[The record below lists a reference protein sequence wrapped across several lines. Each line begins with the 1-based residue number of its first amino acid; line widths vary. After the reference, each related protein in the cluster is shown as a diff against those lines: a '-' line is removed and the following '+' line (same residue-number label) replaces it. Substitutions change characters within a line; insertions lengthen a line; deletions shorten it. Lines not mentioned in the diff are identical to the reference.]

1 MANILVIGA
10 NGFVG
15 SHLVDAL
22 SLDGHQVSAFDR
34 FSSGAQNFVSSN
46 VTAIVGD
53 FLSRSD
59 IEEAIRGRDYVF
71 HFLSTTTPVTA
82 ENDPTMDLRTNVAQT
97 VEVLEAC
104 VTASVKHFYF
114 ASTGGA
120 IYGPQNKLEY
130 LESDPALPISPYGI
144 GKLTIENYL
153 NYFRVKHGLNS
164 TSFRISNPFG
174 TRQKATRK
182 QGLIPIALR
191 QIALHQAVVR
201 LGDGLMVRDYIYVND
216 LVRMIANFV
225 GRTPEHATYNIGS
238 GVGHSV
244 NEVLWSLKRVS
255 GEDFE
260 IIERPKPAT
269 FVDRVVLDT
278 NRYCEEFGKFD
289 LTPFDEGLRRT
300 YEDIQEQ
307 VRFG

>member
-1 MANILVIGA
+1 MIA
-10 NGFVG
+10 
-15 SHLVDAL
+15 
-22 SLDGHQVSAFDR
+22 
-34 FSSGAQNFVSSN
+34 
-46 VTAIVGD
+46 GD

-59 IEEAIRGRDYVF
+59 IEQAISGHDYVF

-104 VTASVKHFYF
+104 VAASVKHFYF

-120 IYGPQNKLEY
+120 IYGPQNKSEY
-130 LESDPALPISPYGI
+130 LESDRALPISPYGI

-153 NYFRVKHGLNS
+153 SYFKAKHDLNS

-174 TRQKATRK
+174 TRQKTNRK

-191 QIALHQAVVR
+191 QIVLQQAVVR
-201 LGDGLMVRDYIYVND
+201 LGDGQMVRDYIYVND

-225 GRTPEHATYNIGS
+225 GRTPTHATYNIGS

-244 NEVLWSLKRVS
+244 NDVLRALRRVS
-255 GEDFE
+255 GTDFE
-260 IIERPKPAT
+260 IIDRPKPAT
-269 FVDRVVLDT
+269 FVDRVVLNT
-278 NRYCEEFGKFD
+278 SRYTEEFGEIA
-289 LTPFDEGLRRT
+289 LTRFDEGLRRT

-307 VRFG
+307 VRLG